1 MLTPN
6 KLITRLSALLEQ
18 VNAENNL
25 YKVKSK
31 VRQIPSFVSAQ
42 KRYQKSLQQLN
53 EVVIIMGDNK
63 LAITA
68 ELKTFHFDLPK
79 DAGINLKH
87 DET

>member
-42 KRYQKSLQQLN
+42 NATKKVYNNLMKSL
-53 EVVIIMGDNK
+53 
-63 LAITA
+63 
-68 ELKTFHFDLPK
+68 
-79 DAGINLKH
+79 
-87 DET
+87 